1 MEAKWGTK
9 QWFESKFN
17 HDQACTLGDGW
28 GHRWRGS
35 QKFRYSL
42 CFDILKSVLTQ
53 DGSMKVLDIG
63 CALGD
68 FTIQAWQLNPKNQFW
83 GIDIS
88 ANAIASVSQI
98 YPHIQFAVAAL
109 PETPFR
115 EGSFDCI
122 ICLEVLY
129 YLNSKDRRQALE
141 DIYRV
146 MREGGDLLF
155 SGVLDGGVRY
165 FAKDEAIQLISDH
178 FDIQQIRYNYAKLY
192 SAFER
197 KLTTTRSH
205 LDTIKKVVGMPNTE
219 YKQWLC
225 DKQPSSK
232 LRIVNSFR
240 KFISIIPFGKQITCS
255 FLSLATKAIMTV
267 LTWKSLSALFYR
279 ITKLILKDE
288 GATHIIILAKKRNV
302 LNNYC

>member
-9 QWFESKFN
+9 QWFESQFN
-17 HDQACTLGDGW
+17 QAQVGTLGDGW
-28 GHRWRGS
+28 GHQWRGS

-42 CFDILKSVLTQ
+42 CLDILKPVLAQ
-53 DGSMKVLDIG
+53 NGSMNVLDIG

-88 ANAIASVSQI
+88 ANAIARVSLI

-109 PETPFR
+109 PETPFQ

-129 YLNSKDRRQALE
+129 YLNSKDRRQAVE

-146 MREGGDLLF
+146 MCEGGFLLF

-165 FAKDEAIQLISDH
+165 FAKDEIIQLISEY
-178 FDIQQIRYNYAKLY
+178 FDIQQIRYNYARLY

-197 KLTTTRSH
+197 KLTATRSH
-205 LDTIKKVVGMPNTE
+205 LDTFKKVVGMPDTE
-219 YKQWLC
+219 YKQWLR
-225 DKQPSSK
+225 DKQPSPK
-232 LRIVNSFR
+232 LRLVSRFR
-240 KFISIIPFGKQITCS
+240 KFISIIPFGKQITRGCLNLVTKPLTAVLS
-255 FLSLATKAIMTV
+255 WKFLPA
-267 LTWKSLSALFYR
+267 WFYK
-279 ITKLILKDE
+279 ITKLILRDK
-288 GATHIIILAKKRNV
+288 GATHIIILAKKTQ
-302 LNNYC
+302 C